1 MPGTPDAGQERVV
14 WPPPAG
20 WYVDSSDA
28 AEFRYWNGTA
38 WEDRTSE
45 YRNPTSE
52 AEEKRPW
59 QRYKRWTRSSRW
71 WALGFFLFMAMS
83 AGYNALRSSQDR
95 EEAIEELQNE
105 LGLTDAETDEL
116 VDSIDDLDGQGDAD
130 ENDGALSDVELR
142 TVRVIIP
149 ALVDSDPELDFEIDE
164 WSDAQIRAITT
175 EICQVA
181 EADSRAEFMRWS
193 VEVGGDDVVV
203 ATVGGWMACY
213 DRLERLGF

>member
-1 MPGTPDAGQERVV
+1 
-14 WPPPAG
+14 
-20 WYVDSSDA
+20 
-28 AEFRYWNGTA
+28 
-38 WEDRTSE
+38 
-45 YRNPTSE
+45 
-52 AEEKRPW
+52 
-59 QRYKRWTRSSRW
+59 
-71 WALGFFLFMAMS
+71 MS